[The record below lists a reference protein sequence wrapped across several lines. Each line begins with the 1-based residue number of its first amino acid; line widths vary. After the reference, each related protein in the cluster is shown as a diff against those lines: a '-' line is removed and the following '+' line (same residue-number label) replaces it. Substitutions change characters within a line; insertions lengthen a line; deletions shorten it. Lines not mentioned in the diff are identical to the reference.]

1 MAEPVRVAVV
11 TGANRG
17 LGLETCRQ
25 LGRGG
30 MTVVLCARDAA
41 KGRAAAEALA
51 GEAISVVP
59 AVLDVTDPAAIT
71 VLAERVAR
79 ELGRVDVLVN
89 NAGIFLDAETDE
101 REGQTEGLGSASVF
115 EAKVETLRANMD
127 VHVYGP
133 LLLAQAFVPMM
144 RAQGYGRIVNVSSGS
159 GQLHDMP
166 GGQPGYRI
174 SKAGL
179 TALTR
184 ILAAE
189 LAGGNILANAVC
201 PGWVRTD
208 MGGPDAERTVEEGVD
223 TICWLA
229 RLPEGGPSGLLF
241 RDREP
246 VPW

>member
-1 MAEPVRVAVV
+1 MAEPMRVAVV

-51 GEAISVVP
+51 GEGISVVP

-71 VLAERVAR
+71 DLAERVAR

-208 MGGPDAERTVEEGVD
+208 MGGPDAERTVEQGVD

-229 RLPEGGPSGLLF
+229 RLPDGGLSGLLF